1 MDPVKGVESVGA
13 EEEESVL
20 NSVDAQIQLIEKTV
34 VGFYASV
41 QADREVLNKIH
52 TDIQK
57 TQGVIS
63 GLVKRNAQVGKL
75 ARVEAASARLNEL
88 AGEMIPRTGS
98 LFVRLMLGRV
108 NVKHYSVQDRQQ
120 LKSEYEKFKSRT
132 AWIFLGFVVLQ
143 LALFET
149 DPSSPLAILFQVWLL
164 YYYTTLALREHILKV
179 NGSRVKPWW
188 IYHHYLSIA
197 ISGTSL
203 LWNTPSFAVFYPQFL
218 LFSLY
223 QSTLQILLNRY
234 QQARL
239 YKQRALG
246 KATRLDV
253 GVEQELMVDQGSS
266 FSCAPNLLILF
277 PLIVGA
283 HFFQLYN
290 ALKLFQ
296 FSLDGGFEHQP
307 IIMGCLFLVVAV
319 GNFVSTIEVYYQKWR
334 SQDKSQD
341 KSE

>member
-1 MDPVKGVESVGA
+1 MDPVKVVESVGA

-98 LFVRLMLGRV
+98 LFVRLMLGRG

-188 IYHHYLSIA
+188 IYHHYLSIV

-234 QQARL
+234 QQAR
-239 YKQRALG
+239 
-246 KATRLDV
+246 
-253 GVEQELMVDQGSS
+253 
-266 FSCAPNLLILF
+266 
-277 PLIVGA
+277 
-283 HFFQLYN
+283 
-290 ALKLFQ
+290 
-296 FSLDGGFEHQP
+296 
-307 IIMGCLFLVVAV
+307 
-319 GNFVSTIEVYYQKWR
+319 
-334 SQDKSQD
+334 
-341 KSE
+341 